1 MSIDYFVKHNNC
13 SKSIRGTTAT
23 AELTVN
29 LDINLSTVL
38 FKMVRKGTPETK
50 LKGCRIA
57 LNSLKE
63 AVEILLALGPEEA
76 RITNRSS
83 WFVIKT

>member
-1 MSIDYFVKHNNC
+1 MNRLDESIDYFDKAQQLLEKLPRN
-13 SKSIRGTTAT
+13 ILAT

-50 LKGCRIA
+50 LKR
-57 LNSLKE
+57 LPNS
-63 AVEILLALGPEEA
+63 AQFA
-76 RITNRSS
+76 
-83 WFVIKT
+83 